1 MKKVVYVTEL
11 VYNGHDFCGELS
23 VEEAMEIIN
32 SQPTELEFD
41 YDENYE
47 DEYSDMVEE
56 WFCDNGY
63 LDPSS
68 YKYKIYEGDKLIDS
82 KTIDKPW

>member
-1 MKKVVYVTEL
+1 MKKVYVTEL

-23 VEEAMEIIN
+23 TERAMEIIN

-47 DEYSDMVEE
+47 DEYSDMVDE
-56 WFCDNGY
+56 WFCDSGY
-63 LDPSS
+63 LEPSS